1 MEMMPLIELL
11 PEMTLTK
18 KLNLSSQHASQEM
31 AALEASIAEDHQHQ
45 KTRSPSLNFQP
56 AINGS
61 PPTANQSAPEI
72 SPLAA
77 LRKEPQSH
85 QRETDS
91 KASGPTSQARPPS
104 SQESSQETVLPTTTS
119 TERGV

>member
-1 MEMMPLIELL
+1 MFKLRLL
-11 PEMTLTK
+11 ET
-18 KLNLSSQHASQEM
+18 SR
-31 AALEASIAEDHQHQ
+31 IF
-45 KTRSPSLNFQP
+45 LNFQP

-61 PPTANQSAPEI
+61 PPTANQSATEI

-77 LRKEPQSH
+77 LRREPQSH

-119 TERGV
+119 TERRHMLIKSNEIRKTDYIYL